1 MSIPAIDYTGKPL
14 SALPFVYRPK
24 RGSKELPSNW
34 AVTPTTDYLHACN
47 MGREYA
53 AHFIQWLRQSDMACG
68 NMLGLIVADM
78 AGKVAPMPGTD
89 DGTHGYAVGFLSYL
103 ERLLL
108 ALQALG
114 SVTTYEASRYL
125 DLYDPRARKKEL
137 CKEGHA
143 IDTIPARVVTESGEV
158 HRIGRYVLMTHAI
171 QREAA

>member
-24 RGSKELPSNW
+24 RGSKELSSNW

-78 AGKVAPMPGTD
+78 AATVAPARGSED
-89 DGTHGYAVGFLSYL
+89 ATHGYAVGFLSYL
-103 ERLLL
+103 ERLLHHAAGTVDVWRDVEQL
-108 ALQALG
+108 AERQA
-114 SVTTYEASRYL
+114 
-125 DLYDPRARKKEL
+125 
-137 CKEGHA
+137 
-143 IDTIPARVVTESGEV
+143 
-158 HRIGRYVLMTHAI
+158 
-171 QREAA
+171 AALAAHGVGVKP